1 MTQPWNGPDHGPPA
15 RTGRPGRH
23 TVLTALLSGLALI
36 VAIGIIASTTGHAGR
51 QAGGTTSA
59 PGIAAA
65 SRGASWLSGPA
76 GKLLRTVTA
85 DVGRLAVAERAA
97 RRRAAEN
104 AGRQLAADA
113 KAALTGHM
121 PPVGGKVY
129 RTALLGLERAGT
141 HASRGEFR
149 RANFLVNA
157 GDSDIT
163 KATATMNA
171 AVSSPIT
178 VKEPNGR

>member
-23 TVLTALLSGLALI
+23 KVLTALLSALVLI
-36 VAIGIIASTTGHAGR
+36 VAIGVIAGTTGHPGR
-51 QAGGTTSA
+51 QAGGTTSV

-76 GKLLRTVTA
+76 GKLLRIVTA
-85 DVGRLAVAERAA
+85 DVGRLAAAERAA
-97 RRRAAEN
+97 RRRAAKN
-104 AGRQLAADA
+104 AGLRLAADA
-113 KAALTGHM
+113 RAALNGHM
-121 PPVGGKVY
+121 PPAGSTLY
-129 RTALLGLERAGT
+129 RSALLVLERAGVY
-141 HASRGEFR
+141 ASRGDFR
-149 RANFLVNA
+149 RANSLVHA

-178 VKEPNGR
+178 AKEPSGQ